1 METCGVSL
9 AEGSLALTSS
19 RATLEYCKPEVPPA
33 GTHPP
38 SRFPLDSG
46 VASML
51 AGRRNR
57 EATGA
62 ARLAPDGRGKEDPRA
77 GQGRGPRDRGAG
89 RQAQMP
95 PQASVHVSG
104 TSLQGAEVTRPIPA
118 PPGRGHDARELREKG
133 SETCATTQ
141 QPNSQARVPAKSREG
156 GGESRAGLLKS
167 QSLASL
173 EVRVER
179 E

>member
-1 METCGVSL
+1 MAVSL
-9 AEGSLALTSS
+9 RAHWLSLAL
-19 RATLEYCKPEVPPA
+19 
-33 GTHPP
+33 G
-38 SRFPLDSG
+38 PLWNTVNQRYFQPGPTRPRGSLLTPG
-46 VASML
+46 VASVL

-62 ARLAPDGRGKEDPRA
+62 ARLAPGGRGKEDPRA